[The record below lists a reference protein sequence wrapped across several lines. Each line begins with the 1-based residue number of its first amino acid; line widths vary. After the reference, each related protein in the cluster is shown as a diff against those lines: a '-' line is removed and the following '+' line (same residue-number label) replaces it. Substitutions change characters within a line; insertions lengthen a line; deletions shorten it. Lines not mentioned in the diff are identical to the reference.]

1 MFSADLLIGL
11 RPFQDR
17 KCKKLLFLGDIV
29 NKFRS
34 PSILQ
39 LNVEDVTARGGY
51 FKTRLETRFPK
62 SRSRNPKVSSRS
74 WSRTTVSESTSRHCS
89 DVGKAHRCCK
99 YVIIFGKS
107 RLFYVFLTIWA
118 S

>member
-17 KCKKLLFLGDIV
+17 KCTKTAFFLGDIV

-39 LNVEDVTARGGY
+39 LNVEGVTARGGY
-51 FKTRLETRFPK
+51 FKTCLETRF
-62 SRSRNPKVSSRS
+62 RNLGIGLRPLCLNPGR
-74 WSRTTVSESTSRHCS
+74 
-89 DVGKAHRCCK
+89 DIAA
-99 YVIIFGKS
+99 I
-107 RLFYVFLTIWA
+107 
-118 S
+118 